1 MPSQKKAHMVKQM
14 IRARGPVL
22 ILSLLTLLALF
33 VAGCDAGNASV
44 KQPASTATPS
54 PTPVPRVL
62 YQANWSADASKWTLA
77 SGWSLSSAGLSNSG
91 YTTTSLVIP
100 YTPTM
105 KDYTIAIALKV
116 NVIRGGPQACGNE
129 YGLEGETPEGK
140 AIYFAAITCIQHN
153 FHSFAELYS
162 ATDTSQ
168 FRTNDYT
175 PSTNSRTYTITVQGE
190 SVSYQINDAYVG
202 TVNCDLPTA
211 PSRLVLLNAN
221 MDTAIQ
227 SITITTP

>member
-1 MPSQKKAHMVKQM
+1 MVNQM
-14 IRARGPVL
+14 TRARGPMLVF
-22 ILSLLTLLALF
+22 SLLTLLALF

-44 KQPASTATPS
+44 KQPAVTVTPS
-54 PTPVPRVL
+54 PTPAPRIL
-62 YQANWSADASKWTLA
+62 YQANWSADASKWNLA
-77 SGWSLSSAGLSNSG
+77 PGWSLSSSGLSNNG
-91 YTTTSLVIP
+91 LGTASLVIP
-100 YTPTM
+100 YTPTA
-105 KDYTIAIALKV
+105 KNYTIAIALKV
-116 NVIRGGPQACGNE
+116 NAIRGGPQACGNE
-129 YGLEGETPEGK
+129 YGLEGETTEGK

-153 FHSFAELYS
+153 FHSFAELYP

-168 FRTNDYT
+168 FDTNDYT
-175 PSTNSRTYTITVQGE
+175 PSTNSRTYIITVQGE
-190 SVSYQINDAYVG
+190 SVSYQINDAFVG